1 MNNGRSLTLHN
12 NQKQSKTRELT
23 KVSTLSFTNT
33 RGDYEGDVA
42 STMRDDRM
50 QVGARALCLRGKCS
64 GVQRER
70 RVACQGCYRSSSA
83 GRSADGERASSVL
96 PLDVSVSA
104 TPL

>member
-23 KVSTLSFTNT
+23 KVITLSFTNT

-70 RVACQGCYRSSSA
+70 RVACQCIYLTLAREFEFTNCAMHSIT
-83 GRSADGERASSVL
+83 DHGEAL
-96 PLDVSVSA
+96 CI
-104 TPL
+104 TI